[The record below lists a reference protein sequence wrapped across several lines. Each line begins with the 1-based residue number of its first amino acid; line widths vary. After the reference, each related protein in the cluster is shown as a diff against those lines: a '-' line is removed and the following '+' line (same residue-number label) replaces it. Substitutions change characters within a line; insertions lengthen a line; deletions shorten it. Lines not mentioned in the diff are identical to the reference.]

1 MTRTTTDKLEKV
13 RAKKWI
19 TLDRWELETVER
31 LALAEKRSV
40 AGQLGVLVK
49 EALEARERGKQ

>member
-1 MTRTTTDKLEKV
+1 MTRTTTDQLEKV

-40 AGQLGVLVK
+40 ASQLGVLVK

>member
-1 MTRTTTDKLEKV
+1 MTRTTEEQLEKV

-40 AGQLGVLVK
+40 ASQLGVLVK